1 MKIHKELPL
10 ISLLAMPLLMTIGWA
25 LLYSDQRDPKNL
37 RYSCWKVNICSM
49 DLDKAVNA
57 VVKDPDR
64 MDLIRGKTV
73 AQLAKKFGYVTTV
86 EHSSPYLQWA
96 YENSFKG
103 EDVVFLRNTEL
114 MIIFENGRA
123 VDVVYVKG

>member
-1 MKIHKELPL
+1 
-10 ISLLAMPLLMTIGWA
+10 MPLLMTIGWA